1 MEINDIYRICKEYN
15 IKIVKCGL
23 LQENDDF
30 MITEENDDFMITENY
45 PVFRIWKNDSFIY
58 WDGIG
63 PKGKDIQIK
72 DVTEKD
78 IKRLITETAKNL
90 KLQSIKS
97 KKNEIEKDFSC

>member
-1 MEINDIYRICKEYN
+1 MKINDIYKICKEYN

-30 MITEENDDFMITENY
+30 MITENY
-45 PVFRIWKNDSFIY
+45 PVFRVWKNDSFIY

-97 KKNEIEKDFSC
+97 KKSEIEKDFSC